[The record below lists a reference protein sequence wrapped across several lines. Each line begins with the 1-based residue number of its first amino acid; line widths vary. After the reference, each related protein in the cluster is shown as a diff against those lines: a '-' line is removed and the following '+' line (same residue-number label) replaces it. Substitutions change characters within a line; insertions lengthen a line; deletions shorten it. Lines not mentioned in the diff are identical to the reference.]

1 MQRLHRL
8 LGYDDVIAPQPEVRE
23 FAEDGESHTVI
34 TGEYSSEN
42 RWKPSELPPGRALP
56 PPEAL
61 FKRLDD
67 VPETETVASS

>member
-1 MQRLHRL
+1 
-8 LGYDDVIAPQPEVRE
+8 VRA